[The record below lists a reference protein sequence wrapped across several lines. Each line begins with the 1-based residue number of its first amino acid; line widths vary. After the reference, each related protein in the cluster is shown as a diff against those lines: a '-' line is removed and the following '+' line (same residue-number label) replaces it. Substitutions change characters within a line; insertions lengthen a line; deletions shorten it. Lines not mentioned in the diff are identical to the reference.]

1 MKKIYFLLVV
11 PALCAGVGVSLFAQ
25 DAPPPRTS
33 GKVLLLQNERVFEG
47 DIARIGE
54 FYRVRKGVSEIVVPA
69 AQALR
74 LCADWDDALA
84 YMRSRANL
92 GDPDER
98 LRLAKWCQLNHQI
111 EFAREEAKCALEMRP
126 KHAQTNQF
134 VKLLEVTTTCKSVK
148 PASEPELPPVPH
160 IDLSFE
166 SVTAFTLKVQPI
178 LMNTCVNCHTGTYT
192 GSFHLYRLHEGGD
205 RIATQRNLAAVL
217 SHVNLDKPVA
227 SPLLVMAVSA
237 HGNAKTSPLPGR
249 SAPTFATVCN
259 WLDQTIADNPHLRD
273 KIATPLPAKLP
284 PSVGKAPQAPMP
296 VVTAVDKGDSAN
308 GLPGVVVSQDIAPP
322 PTQPVAVKTAAMPV
336 AEAPADEFS
345 PAHFNRWAHPEKK

>member
-1 MKKIYFLLVV
+1 MKKNYLFLVV
-11 PALCAGVGVSLFAQ
+11 PTLCAGVGLSLFAQ

-33 GKVLLLQNERVFEG
+33 GTVLLLQNERVFEG

-54 FYRVRKGVSEIVVPA
+54 FYRVRKGVGEIVVPA
-69 AQALR
+69 GQALR

-98 LRLAKWCQLNHQI
+98 LRLAKWCHLNHQI
-111 EFAREEAKCALEMRP
+111 EHAREEALCALDMRP
-126 KHAQTNQF
+126 KHAETKRF
-134 VKLLEVTTTCKSVK
+134 VKLLEVTTTAKSVR
-148 PASEPELPPVPH
+148 PVSEPELPPVPH

-178 LMNTCVNCHTGTYT
+178 LMNTCVNCHSGTYT
-192 GSFHLYRLHEGGD
+192 GNFRLYRLHEGGD

-217 SHVNLDKPVA
+217 SHINLDKPAA
-227 SPLLVMAVSA
+227 SPLLFMAVSA

-249 SAPTFATVCN
+249 SAPTFATLCN
-259 WLDQTIADNPHLRD
+259 WLDQTIADNPHLRE
-273 KIATPLPAKLP
+273 KMATPLPAKLP
-284 PSVGKAPQAPMP
+284 VSVGKAPQVPAP
-296 VVTAVDKGDSAN
+296 AVSAVEKGDPTT
-308 GLPGVVVSQDIAPP
+308 GLPGVVVSQDIAPK
-322 PTQPVAVKTAAMPV
+322 TARPVAAPV

-345 PAHFNRWAHPEKK
+345 ATHFNRWAHPEKK